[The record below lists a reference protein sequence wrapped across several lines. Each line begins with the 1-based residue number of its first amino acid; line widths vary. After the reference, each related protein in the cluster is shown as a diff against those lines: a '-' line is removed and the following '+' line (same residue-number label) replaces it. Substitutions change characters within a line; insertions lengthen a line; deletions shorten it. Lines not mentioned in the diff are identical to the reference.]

1 MAAVGLD
8 RHLYL
13 FDTKTNSRKQKVFF
27 YLYRQFSLFQIYLKS
42 QLNTVIIEPGAATEQ
57 LKEEEK
63 KKEKE
68 DSESEEEK
76 IDDAETEKIWRDLE
90 NWIKLPETF

>member
-1 MAAVGLD
+1 MASIVIYIYSI
-8 RHLYL
+8 RRQ
-13 FDTKTNSRKQKVFF
+13 TRESKRFF
-27 YLYRQFSLFQIYLKS
+27 TEFFCHDSLFQIYLKS

-57 LKEEEK
+57 VKEKEK

-90 NWIKLPETF
+90 N

>member
-13 FDTKTNSRKQKVFF
+13 FDTKTNSRKQKVFRVI
-27 YLYRQFSLFQIYLKS
+27 LQFSLFQIYLKS

-57 LKEEEK
+57 VKVEEK

-90 NWIKLPETF
+90 N